1 MKALIRT
8 LALVALAPLAGCTGG
23 SSGGNTGGAAPAPA
37 VATTTTTTTTTTTAT
52 TGPSTVTTTTPALA
66 SANLVAADVNRI
78 VLQVVNEATAR
89 RTPAVIAV
97 VDRVG
102 NVLSVYS
109 MPGAAASVTVSGGRG
124 VTGGLEGA
132 SVPAT
137 LAAIAKAQT
146 GAYLSSRGNAFSTRT
161 ASMIV
166 QDHFYPLTRNTE
178 GGPLFGVQ
186 FSQLTCSDVSR
197 RFAAGSS
204 VGPKS
209 SPLGLS
215 ADPGGFP
222 LYKSNQPVGGIGVV
236 ADGVYGLDLDV
247 SDIDSNLDEILA
259 LAGTIGYDAP
269 AAIRAERIS
278 LGGLTLRYSDAT
290 SASLRATVAS
300 SGSYSATAVSGYFSG
315 TVRDGAVFGTSASG
329 IRPDDGSIYNI
340 GKTVLVLDDGAG
352 NLVFS
357 PRAGLSPA
365 GAAIGRQ
372 DAINIVKAGLSVAYS
387 ARAGIRQPQPDNVNV
402 TVSVV
407 DLDGNILASASTE
420 DPPVFGVDVSVQK
433 ARSAAFLSRAQ
444 AQSDLQ
450 GASSSVSA
458 YVPTIRSFLG
468 NNGFADGIA
477 FSARAIGN
485 LARPYYP
492 DGIDGRGNGP
502 LSLALNSWSPFK
514 DGLQLDLV
522 AGDIVAG
529 LSNPTSPPAVGCA
542 GSASGGLSAT
552 TTGGR
557 TRLANGLQ
565 IFAGG
570 VPIYLGSTL
579 VGGVGVSGDGID
591 QDDMVSFLG
600 LQNGGGGFSNA
611 PSAIRSDTLTPQ
623 GTRLRYVNCP
633 FSPFLGSNVQNPC

>member
-1 MKALIRT
+1 MKTLLRT
-8 LALVALAPLAGCTGG
+8 LAILALAPLAGCTGG
-23 SSGGNTGGAAPAPA
+23 SSGGNTGGRAPAPA
-37 VATTTTTTTTTTTAT
+37 VTTTTTPSTTAT
-52 TGPSTVTTTTPALA
+52 TGAAVTTTTPALA
-66 SANLVAADVNRI
+66 SANLVAADVNRV

-109 MPGAAASVTVSGGRG
+109 MPGAAANVTVNGGRE

-166 QDHFYPLTRNTE
+166 QDHFYPLTRNAE

-197 RFAAGSS
+197 RFSAGSS

-222 LYKSNQPVGGIGVV
+222 LYKNNQPVGGIGVV

-247 SDIDSNLDEILA
+247 SDVDRNLDEILA

-269 AAIRAERIS
+269 ASIRAERIA

-290 SASLRATVAS
+290 SGSLTVAVSS
-300 SGSYSATAVSGYFSG
+300 SGSYTATAVTGYFNG
-315 TVRDGAVFGTSASG
+315 TVRDGAVFGASASG
-329 IRPDDGSIYNI
+329 IRPDDGTLYNI

-352 NLVFS
+352 NLVYS
-357 PRAGLSPA
+357 PRAGLSPS
-365 GAAIGRQ
+365 GAVIGRQ
-372 DAINIVKAGLSVAYS
+372 DAINMVKAGLTIAYS

-420 DPPVFGVDVSVQK
+420 DPPVFGIDVSVQK
-433 ARSAAFLSRAQ
+433 ARSAAFLSRTQ

-450 GASSSVSA
+450 NASASVSA

-468 NNGFADGIA
+468 ANGFADGIA

-485 LARPYYP
+485 IARPYFP
-492 DGIDGRGNGP
+492 DGIDGRSNGP
-502 LSLALNSWSPFK
+502 LSLPINSWSPFK

-542 GSASGGLSAT
+542 GTASGGLSAT

-557 TRLANGLQ
+557 TRLANGMQ

-579 VGGVGVSGDGID
+579 VGGIGVSGDGID
-591 QDDMVSFLG
+591 QDDMVAFLG

-611 PSAIRSDTLTPQ
+611 PSQIRSDTLAPQ

-633 FSPFLGSNVQNPC
+633 FSPFLSSSVQNPC

>member
-1 MKALIRT
+1 MKHILRIAAL
-8 LALVALAPLAGCTGG
+8 LALAPLAGCTGG
-23 SSGGNTGGAAPAPA
+23 SSGGNTGGNAPAPA
-37 VATTTTTTTTTTTAT
+37 VANV
-52 TGPSTVTTTTPALA
+52 TVTPAATGTSTSVPTTPVVVPSIA
-66 SANLVAADVNRI
+66 SASLTVPDVNRV
-78 VLQVVNEATAR
+78 VLQIVNEATAR
-89 RTPAVIAV
+89 GTPAVIAV

-102 NVLSVYS
+102 NVLAVHA
-109 MPGAAASVTVSGGRG
+109 MAGAPGTVTVNGGRG

-132 SVPAT
+132 APPST

-146 GAYLSSRGNAFSTRT
+146 GAFLSSRGNAFSSRT
-161 ASMIV
+161 ASQIV
-166 QDHFYPLTRNTE
+166 QDHFNPLTRNTE

-186 FSQLTCSDVSR
+186 FSQLPCSDVSR
-197 RFAAGSS
+197 RFSTANMT
-204 VGPKS
+204 GPKS

-222 LYKSNQPVGGIGVV
+222 LYKDGQVVGGVGVA
-236 ADGVYGLDLDV
+236 ADGIYGLDLDI
-247 SDIDSNLDEILA
+247 SDTDSNTDEILA

-278 LGGLTLRYSDAT
+278 LGGITLRFSDAT
-290 SASLRATVAS
+290 ASSLRASVSS
-300 SGSYSATAVSGYFSG
+300 SGSFTGLAVAGYTDGVVRAGTA
-315 TVRDGAVFGTSASG
+315 FGSPASG
-329 IRPDDGSIYNI
+329 IRPDDGSVYAL
-340 GKTVLVLDDGAG
+340 GRTALVLDDGSG
-352 NLVFS
+352 NLVFP
-357 PRAGLSPA
+357 PRAGLSPS
-365 GAAIGRQ
+365 GAAMGRQ
-372 DAINIVKAGLSVAYS
+372 DAINIVKAGLTVAYS
-387 ARAGIRQPQPDNVNV
+387 ARAGIRQPQPDTVNV

-420 DPPVFGVDVSVQK
+420 DPPVFGIDVSVQK
-433 ARSAAFLSRAQ
+433 ARSVAFLSRTQ

-450 GASSSVSA
+450 AASSTVAA

-468 NNGFADGIA
+468 ANGFADGIA

-492 DGIDGRGNGP
+492 DGIDGRPNGP
-502 LSLALNSWSPFK
+502 LSLTLNSWSPFK
-514 DGLQLDLV
+514 TGMQLDLV
-522 AGDIVAG
+522 AGDVVAALG
-529 LSNPTSPPAVGCA
+529 GAAAPAVGCA

-552 TTGGR
+552 VTGGR

-579 VGGVGVSGDGID
+579 VGAVGVSGDGID
-591 QDDMVSFLG
+591 QDDMVAFLG
-600 LQNGGGGFSNA
+600 LQNGGGRFANA

-633 FSPFLGSNVQNPC
+633 FSPFLNSSVQNPC

>member
-1 MKALIRT
+1 MKSLFRT
-8 LALVALAPLAGCTGG
+8 LALVALGPLAGCTGG
-23 SSGGNTGGAAPAPA
+23 GSGGNTGGNAPAPA
-37 VATTTTTTTTTTTAT
+37 VATTTTTTTTAT
-52 TGPSTVTTTTPALA
+52 TTVTTTTPSLS
-66 SANLVAADVNRI
+66 SANLVTSDVNKI

-89 RTPAVIAV
+89 KTPAVIAV

-102 NVLSVYS
+102 NVLSVFS
-109 MPGAAASVTVSGGRG
+109 MSGASANVTVSGGRG

-166 QDHFYPLTRNTE
+166 QDHFYPLTRNAE

-197 RFAAGSS
+197 RFSAGSS

-222 LYKSNQPVGGIGVV
+222 LYKNNQPVGGIGVV

-247 SDIDSNLDEILA
+247 SDTDSNLDEILA

-290 SASLRATVAS
+290 AGSLTSAVSF
-300 SGSYSATAVSGYFSG
+300 SGSYTATAVTGYFNG

-329 IRPDDGSIYNI
+329 IRPDDGSLYNI
-340 GKTVLVLDDGAG
+340 GKTVLVLDDGSG
-352 NLVFS
+352 GLVYS
-357 PRAGLSPA
+357 PRAGLSPS
-365 GAAIGRQ
+365 GAVIGRQ
-372 DAINIVKAGLSVAYS
+372 DAINMVKAGLSVAYS

-420 DPPVFGVDVSVQK
+420 DPPVFGIDVSVQK
-433 ARSAAFLSRAQ
+433 ARSAAFLSRTQ
-444 AQSDLQ
+444 AQSDLLN
-450 GASSSVSA
+450 ASSAVSA
-458 YVPTIRSFLG
+458 YVPTIKSFLG
-468 NNGFADGIA
+468 ANGFADGIA

-492 DGIDGRGNGP
+492 DGIDGRNNGP
-502 LSLALNSWSPFK
+502 LSLTINSWSPFK

-522 AGDIVAG
+522 AGDIVSG
-529 LSNPTSPPAVGCA
+529 LSNPTSPAAVGCG
-542 GSASGGLSAT
+542 GSTSGGLSAT

-557 TRLANGLQ
+557 TRLANGMQ

-579 VGGVGVSGDGID
+579 VGGIGVSGDGID

-600 LQNGGGGFSNA
+600 LQNGGGSFTNA
-611 PSAIRSDTLTPQ
+611 PSGIRADTLTPQ
-623 GTRLRYVNCP
+623 GTRPRYVNCP
-633 FSPFLGSNVQNPC
+633 FSPFLNSSVQNPC

>member
-1 MKALIRT
+1 MKSLFRT
-8 LALVALAPLAGCTGG
+8 LALIALAPLAGCTGG
-23 SSGGNTGGAAPAPA
+23 SSGGNTGGNAPAPA
-37 VATTTTTTTTTTTAT
+37 VATTTTTTTTAT
-52 TGPSTVTTTTPALA
+52 TTVTTTTPAISSPNLLA
-66 SANLVAADVNRI
+66 SDVNKI

-102 NVLSVYS
+102 NVLSVFS
-109 MPGAAASVTVSGGRG
+109 MSGAAANVTVSGGRG

-166 QDHFYPLTRNTE
+166 QDHFYPLTRNAE

-197 RFAAGSS
+197 RFSAGSS

-222 LYKSNQPVGGIGVV
+222 LYKNNQPVGGIGVV
-236 ADGVYGLDLDV
+236 ADGVYGLDLNVTDT
-247 SDIDSNLDEILA
+247 DSNLDEILA

-290 SASLRATVAS
+290 AASLTTAVSS
-300 SGSYSATAVSGYFSG
+300 SGSYTATAVTGYFNG

-329 IRPDDGSIYNI
+329 IRPDDGTIYNI
-340 GKTVLVLDDGAG
+340 GKTVLVLDDGSG
-352 NLVFS
+352 NLVYS
-357 PRAGLSPA
+357 PRAGLSPS
-365 GAAIGRQ
+365 GAVIGRQ
-372 DAINIVKAGLSVAYS
+372 DAINMVKAGLNIAYS

-420 DPPVFGVDVSVQK
+420 DPPVFGIDVSVQK
-433 ARSAAFLSRAQ
+433 ARSAAFLSRTQ

-450 GASSSVSA
+450 NASSAVSA

-492 DGIDGRGNGP
+492 DGIDGRNNGP
-502 LSLALNSWSPFK
+502 LSLPINSWSPFK

-529 LSNPTSPPAVGCA
+529 LSNPTSPAAVGCG
-542 GSASGGLSAT
+542 GSSSGGLSAT
-552 TTGGR
+552 TTSGR
-557 TRLANGLQ
+557 TRLANGMQ

-579 VGGVGVSGDGID
+579 VGGIGVSGDGID

-600 LQNGGGGFSNA
+600 LQNGGGSFTNA

-633 FSPFLGSNVQNPC
+633 FSPFLSSSVQNPC